1 MNASLNVSFA
11 WQNQSNHSIVG
22 GNETT
27 ADRSTLISIAA
38 GNTSSTPVSNKME
51 VSQFDPDA
59 ITFPPRNMMPLDDK
73 EETLHWKFDIVVSSV
88 ALAAVLIALVMWLR
102 KRRQVSLSFYSVG
115 GVDYICS
122 CSPSPNTTTRFGPVD

>member
-11 WQNQSNHSIVG
+11 WQNQSINNIVG
-22 GNETT
+22 GNET
-27 ADRSTLISIAA
+27 ADRLTLTSIAA
-38 GNTSSTPVSNKME
+38 VNTSSTPVSNRME

-73 EETLHWKFDIVVSSV
+73 EETLLWKFDIVVSSV

-102 KRRQVSLSFYSVG
+102 KRRQVSLSLYSIG
-115 GVDYICS
+115 EVDYICS
-122 CSPSPNTTTRFGPVD
+122 CSPAQNTTTRLDPVD